1 MDIDKLMK
9 ITETL
14 LKDTDK
20 LLELDEG
27 QEFIAREK
35 GKLFD
40 RVLSENED
48 FIFEACGGEMKD
60 ATAEE
65 KGACFQVLCDLNEIL
80 YIQDQME
87 MPN

>member
-65 KGACFQVLCDLNEIL
+65 KGACFKVLCDLNEIL
-80 YIQDQME
+80 YIQDQLE
-87 MPN
+87 IPN

>member
-40 RVLSENED
+40 RVLEENEG

-60 ATAEE
+60 APPDE
-65 KGACFQVLCDLNEIL
+65 KGACFTVLCDLTEIL

>member
-20 LLELDEG
+20 ILELDEG

-60 ATAEE
+60 ATAED
-65 KGACFQVLCDLNEIL
+65 KGACFKVLCDLNEIL

-87 MPN
+87 IPN

>member
-1 MDIDKLMK
+1 MNINKLMK
-9 ITETL
+9 LTEA
-14 LKDTDK
+14 
-20 LLELDEG
+20 LLEKDINLDEG
-27 QEFIAREK
+27 QEFIAKEK
-35 GKLFD
+35 AKLFD

-65 KGACFQVLCDLNEIL
+65 KGACFKVLCDLNEIL

>member
-65 KGACFQVLCDLNEIL
+65 KGACFKVLCDLNEIL

>member
-27 QEFIAREK
+27 QEFIAKEK

-65 KGACFQVLCDLNEIL
+65 KGACFKVLCDLNEIL
-80 YIQDQME
+80 YIQDQLE

>member
-1 MDIDKLMK
+1 MNINKLMK
-9 ITETL
+9 ITEA
-14 LKDTDK
+14 
-20 LLELDEG
+20 LLEKDINLDEG
-27 QEFIAREK
+27 QEFIAKEK
-35 GKLFD
+35 AKLFD

-65 KGACFQVLCDLNEIL
+65 KGACFKVLCDLNEIL

>member
-1 MDIDKLMK
+1 MNINKLMK
-9 ITETL
+9 ITEA
-14 LKDTDK
+14 
-20 LLELDEG
+20 LLEKDINLDEG
-27 QEFIAREK
+27 QEFIAKEK
-35 GKLFD
+35 AKLFD

-65 KGACFQVLCDLNEIL
+65 KGACFKVLCDLNEIL
-80 YIQDQME
+80 YIQDQLE